1 MNRERYDMQ
10 KMRENQA
17 MKMTINVGLLSAL
30 LCAALSGCGGLMPAG
45 AGFGAGHSGVS
56 GSSKGP
62 ASQEHL
68 VYRIDDHR
76 YITINGNDGCEG
88 GVVYYDRQLGIRTP
102 VAYTGFSLGDGVAES
117 GYAIDSTY
125 IAIPVLGWSDSMGGS
140 MAVYYSYDQGRTFHK
155 LRYASAGVP
164 SEGAKISVKGD
175 YLYVY
180 YGESESSLKFDIS
193 HKVPTDEFG
202 QVTNWTDYLVNPGAV
217 PQNIRSPSGI
227 ERMSCGAPITRSSP
241 AQK

>member
-10 KMRENQA
+10 KIRENQA

-30 LCAALSGCGGLMPAG
+30 LCAALSGCGSLMPAG
-45 AGFGAGHSGVS
+45 VGFGAGHSGGS

-62 ASQEHL
+62 ASQERV

-88 GVVYYDRQLGIRTP
+88 GVVYYDSQFDIRTP
-102 VAYTGFSLGDGVAES
+102 VAYSGFSLGYGVAE
-117 GYAIDSTY
+117 GRYAIDSTY

-140 MAVYYSYDQGRTFHK
+140 MSIYYSYDQGRTFHK
-155 LRYASAGVP
+155 LSYGAGEP
-164 SEGAKISVKGD
+164 GEETKISVKGD

-180 YGESESSLKFDIS
+180 SGESESSLKFDIS
-193 HKVPTDEFG
+193 HKVPTNEFG
-202 QVTNWTDYLVNPGAV
+202 QLSWIDYRVNPVTVA
-217 PQNIRSPSGI
+217 QNIQSPSGI
-227 ERMSCGAPITRSSP
+227 ERMSCGAPIARPTP
-241 AQK
+241 EHK